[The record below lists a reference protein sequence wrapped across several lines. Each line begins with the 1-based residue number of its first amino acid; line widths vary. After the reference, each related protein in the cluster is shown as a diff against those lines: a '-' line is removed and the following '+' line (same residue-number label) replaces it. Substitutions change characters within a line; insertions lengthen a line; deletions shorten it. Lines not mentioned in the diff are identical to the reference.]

1 VYSFG
6 QGSGIEDRGV
16 KTAHFISHQGNGYVP
31 HRRLADIPGL
41 GRALVG
47 RGVPFE
53 TPLVGGKEGREAL
66 RR

>member
-1 VYSFG
+1 MTMVLKRRTSFLM
-6 QGSGIEDRGV
+6 R
-16 KTAHFISHQGNGYVP
+16 TNAYVP
-31 HRRLADIPGL
+31 HRRLADIPAL

-53 TPLVGGKEGREAL
+53 TPLAGGKEGREAL